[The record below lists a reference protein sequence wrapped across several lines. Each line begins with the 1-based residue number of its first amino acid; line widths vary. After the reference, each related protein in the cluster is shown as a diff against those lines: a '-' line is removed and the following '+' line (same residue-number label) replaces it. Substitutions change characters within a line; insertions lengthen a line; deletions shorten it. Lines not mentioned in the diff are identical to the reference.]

1 MYHSILFFSGPLKQA
16 LKNIKSN
23 LHDDKE
29 CKWHCE
35 LNEKYFKQDLLPCK
49 FLLDQP
55 KEPSELIDWREDPQ
69 PTESALLVSN
79 ETESE
84 MDDLIENLPWWKKH
98 PNYCG
103 WLSFS
108 LYFMVC
114 TLIALI
120 VASQYNYWDCPFGY
134 NLDENNTCNE
144 GMVFQLHSI

>member
-1 MYHSILFFSGPLKQA
+1 MFSTLNSGPLKRA
-16 LKNIKSN
+16 LNCIKTN
-23 LHDDKE
+23 LHDDAE
-29 CKWHCE
+29 CK
-35 LNEKYFKQDLLPCK
+35 LNCDLNRKYFKQELQPCQ
-49 FLLDQP
+49 FLRDQP
-55 KEPSELIDWREDPQ
+55 REPSELIDWREDPQ
-69 PTESALLVSN
+69 PTESALLVSD

-144 GMVFQLHSI
+144 GMIFQLHT